1 MKTILN
7 ISVLALLL
15 TLAPSRC
22 FALREIAFVSKQ
34 EAKEM
39 GIRLEAQGSGP
50 DQVWVELEFKAEGK
64 FKAYDHVELEIYEGK
79 KTLVAYAPLK
89 DERSS
94 SGSIKVRFL
103 ADRSYLKKITLS
115 IVVGDLTE
123 AVYELRVKDFVEVK
137 INDAPEKRR

>member
-15 TLAPSRC
+15 MLVPSPC
-22 FALREIAFVSKQ
+22 FALREIAIISRQ

-39 GIRLEAQGSGP
+39 GIKLEAKGSGP
-50 DQVWVELEFKAEGK
+50 DHLWVELEFKAEGK
-64 FKAYDHVELEIYEGK
+64 FKGYEHVELEINEGN

-103 ADRSYLKKITLS
+103 ADRSYLEKITLS
-115 IVVGDLTE
+115 IIVGDLTE
-123 AVYELRVKDFVEVK
+123 AGYELRLKDFVEK
-137 INDAPEKRR
+137 KKER